1 MTPSH
6 LRSSTGRSVPTRS
19 VSYALGS
26 ICISAVL
33 LWQPAHRESLDPGAF
48 VLREWPVPIGLMGGV
63 SGCIA
68 AVAFFA
74 RSVRAR
80 PAPLSPPA
88 AFRPVST
95 FPVERKES

>member
-6 LRSSTGRSVPTRS
+6 LRSSTGRNVPTRL

-33 LWQPAHRESLDPGAF
+33 LWQPAHRESLDSGAF
-48 VLREWPVPIGLMGGV
+48 VLSEWSVLIGLIAGV

-68 AVAFFA
+68 AVPFFA
-74 RSVRAR
+74 NPVRAQS
-80 PAPLSPPA
+80 APLSPPA
-88 AFRPVST
+88 ASRPVST